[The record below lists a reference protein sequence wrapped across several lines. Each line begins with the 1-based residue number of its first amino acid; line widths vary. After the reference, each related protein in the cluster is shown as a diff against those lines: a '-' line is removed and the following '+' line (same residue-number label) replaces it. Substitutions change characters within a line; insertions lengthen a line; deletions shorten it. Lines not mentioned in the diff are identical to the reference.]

1 MTLASNLITMRED
14 WFDTSMFYERC
25 MCAGENNY
33 LICALDEKKRS
44 LESEEA
50 SKSRNVAADPAT
62 DLSTFLNDLSNSKND
77 II

>member
-1 MTLASNLITMRED
+1 
-14 WFDTSMFYERC
+14 